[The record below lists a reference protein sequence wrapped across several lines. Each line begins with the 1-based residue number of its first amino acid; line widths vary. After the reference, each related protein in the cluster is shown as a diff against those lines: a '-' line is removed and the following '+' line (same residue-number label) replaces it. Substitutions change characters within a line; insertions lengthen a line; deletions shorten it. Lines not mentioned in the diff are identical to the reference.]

1 MTLADSTFMLPEAA
15 QLTASQ
21 RQIQRQVLAFITAH
35 RRDGKA
41 AVFALEGDAGTGKSA
56 LLSAVFSA
64 VQKQARSTG
73 GALAGT
79 TNRLLVNH
87 NEMLKIY
94 WEVASQAQW
103 LRKADFQKPTP
114 FINAR
119 RKADIVFI
127 DEAQL
132 LLSQPDPFNRFRQNN
147 QLTEIL
153 KLAHVVVLVLDL
165 HQVTKLKSLWT
176 SAMIKHT
183 LAGHVVERATMTG
196 QLRMQSPAAAAWVD
210 AFASG
215 QLLPLPHPVNYQL
228 RVFEDGVPLYD
239 WIKQMD
245 RQHGLARVLAT
256 ADFPFRV
263 YTKEP
268 WYVQAGKLRLPWD
281 RVNFTDRPWAS
292 QPQTL
297 NEVGSIYTI
306 QGFDLNYAGVILG
319 PSVDYDAKTD
329 RITIDPA
336 RFEDQ
341 TAFRRRPDGTDSA
354 ADRTAIIF
362 DVINI
367 LLKRGRM
374 GLGLYAVNQAL
385 RQRLL
390 AL

>member
-1 MTLADSTFMLPEAA
+1 MTLAESTFMLPEKA
-15 QLTASQ
+15 QLTCEQ
-21 RQIQRQVLAFITAH
+21 QTIQQQVLAFIAAH
-35 RRDGKA
+35 RRDSQA
-41 AVFALEGDAGTGKSA
+41 AVFVLEGDAGTGKSA

-64 VQKQARSTG
+64 VQKQARTSG
-73 GALAGT
+73 GKLAGT

-103 LRKADFQKPTP
+103 LHKADFQKPTP
-114 FINAR
+114 FINAGH
-119 RKADIVFI
+119 KADVVFI

-132 LLSQPDPFNRFRQNN
+132 LLSQPDPFNRFRQTN
-147 QLTEIL
+147 QLTELL

-176 SAMIKHT
+176 PAMIKQT
-183 LAGHVVERATMTG
+183 LAGHVVQRVQLTG
-196 QLRMQSPAAAAWVD
+196 QLRMQSPTVAAWVD

-215 QLLPLPHPVNYQL
+215 RLLPPPHPAYYQL

-239 WIKQMD
+239 WIKEMN

-263 YTKEP
+263 YTKDP

-292 QPQTL
+292 QPQTI

-319 PSVDYDAKTD
+319 PSVDYEAKTD

-341 TAFRRRPDGTDSA
+341 TAFRRRPDGTDST

-362 DVINI
+362 HVINI

-374 GLGLYAVNQAL
+374 GLGLYAVNAAL